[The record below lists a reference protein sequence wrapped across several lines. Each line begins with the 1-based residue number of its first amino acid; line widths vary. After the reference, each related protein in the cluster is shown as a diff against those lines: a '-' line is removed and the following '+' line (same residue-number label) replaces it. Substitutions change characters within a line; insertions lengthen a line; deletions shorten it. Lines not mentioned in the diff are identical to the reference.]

1 MLEKTDITIILSFF
15 RAQKFVARTLS
26 CDVDPKEAS
35 PVKKFFNE
43 ETCIKEKFVDITR
56 SLVRK
61 MKEEEKVSKE
71 MLTDL
76 QTDHY
81 LAEND
86 FDSFLASSSTVFK
99 FPELAAKEDIHK
111 NGVIIETF
119 GMNQANTLFQ
129 LVMSMKKK
137 GDKYINLSIIG
148 MFCLEGD
155 NRQDGKKLA
164 FALLSALDLLST
176 TDKEDSLPCPMS
188 WNVLFGFPLSD
199 DNLSMFY

>member
-1 MLEKTDITIILSFF
+1 MTDYITMILSFF

-35 PVKKFFNE
+35 PVKEFFNE
-43 ETCIKEKFVDITR
+43 ETCIDEKFVDITR

-99 FPELAAKEDIHK
+99 FPELAAKEDIHE
-111 NGVIIETF
+111 NGVLIETF

-129 LVMSMKKK
+129 LVMNMKKK

-164 FALLSALDLLST
+164 FSLLSGLGFLST

-199 DNLSMFY
+199 ENLSMFY

>member
-1 MLEKTDITIILSFF
+1 MTDITITLSTS
-15 RAQKFVARTLS
+15 RAQKFVARTFLG
-26 CDVDPKEAS
+26 DVDPKEAS
-35 PVKKFFNE
+35 SVKEYFNE
-43 ETCIKEKFVDITR
+43 ESCTKGKFFDITK
-56 SLVRK
+56 SLIRK

-71 MLTDL
+71 MLAGL

-99 FPELAAKEDIHK
+99 FPELAIKEDSIE

-119 GMNQANTLFQ
+119 GMNQATALFQ
-129 LVMSMKKK
+129 LIMNMKKTS
-137 GDKYINLSIIG
+137 DKYINMSIIG

-155 NRQDGKKLA
+155 NREDGKKLA
-164 FALLSALDLLST
+164 FSVLSALGLLST
-176 TDKEDSLPCPMS
+176 TDKEGSLPCPMS

>member
-1 MLEKTDITIILSFF
+1 MTDITIPLSSS

-26 CDVDPKEAS
+26 CDVDLKKAS
-35 PVKKFFNE
+35 PVKEFFNE
-43 ETCIKEKFVDITR
+43 ETCINEKFVDITK
-56 SLVRK
+56 SLIRK
-61 MKEEEKVSKE
+61 MKEEAKASKE

-86 FDSFLASSSTVFK
+86 FDSFLAYSSTVFK
-99 FPELAAKEDIHK
+99 LPELAAKEEIHK

-129 LVMSMKKK
+129 LVMNMKKK
-137 GDKYINLSIIG
+137 GDIYINLSIIG

-164 FALLSALDLLST
+164 FSLISGLGLRST
-176 TDKEDSLPCPMS
+176 TDKEDSLPCPTS

>member
-1 MLEKTDITIILSFF
+1 MTIILSSF

-26 CDVDPKEAS
+26 CDVDPKEPS
-35 PVKKFFNE
+35 PVKEFFNE
-43 ETCIKEKFVDITR
+43 ETCIKEKFVDMTK
-56 SLVRK
+56 SLIRK
-61 MKEEEKVSKE
+61 MLEEEKNSKE

-99 FPELAAKEDIHK
+99 FPELAAKEDIHE
-111 NGVIIETF
+111 NGFIIETF

-129 LVMSMKKK
+129 LVMNMKKK
-137 GDKYINLSIIG
+137 GGKYINLSIIG

-164 FALLSALDLLST
+164 FALLSGLGLLST
-176 TDKEDSLPCPMS
+176 TDEADSLPCPTS